1 MPDLET
7 AIGEAVERAVR
18 KALAEALPLH
28 RVGTGGVARSSDDDV
43 LGVPALAEYLGI
55 GTRQAYGLVNA
66 NPPQFPVK
74 RVGNRILV
82 LKGAV
87 RHWLEAGGQASFPA
101 MSFETRQK
109 LSLPR
114 SR

>member
-18 KALAEALPLH
+18 KALAEALPI
-28 RVGTGGVARSSDDDV
+28 RSTGAIPNSSDDEV

-87 RHWLEAGGQASFPA
+87 RHWLEAGGQAALPA